1 MWLQISIVMRQWLI
15 ANPSPVAILAKTKP
29 VKVSPIQNLS
39 RANHQPKIRPKNVSK
54 SVCFFMSQNYSASLN
69 KIKKVLMSKPA
80 EVKLNSFPEF
90 HTYVFSDRRKI
101 STKSYYQNYV
111 LISDMNR
118 LIRTSI
124 TIKVLKRPLT
134 ISSTLKWR
142 EKKGTG
148 SKKIFLRIRK
158 FFRVKKILR

>member
-1 MWLQISIVMRQWLI
+1 M
-15 ANPSPVAILAKTKP
+15 
-29 VKVSPIQNLS
+29 
-39 RANHQPKIRPKNVSK
+39 
-54 SVCFFMSQNYSASLN
+54 F
-69 KIKKVLMSKPA
+69 KPA

-101 STKSYYQNYV
+101 STKAYYQNYV

-148 SKKIFLRIRK
+148 SKKICYELENFLGL
-158 FFRVKKILR
+158 KKILT